1 MNRFFSG
8 KNKYETEKNK
18 GEDDILCQ
26 YVREE
31 EYMKRKKRGRYD
43 SPEGEEEAIVPDNA
57 ERSKLLTLL
66 LSSMVSDTKA
76 GYNISFLNVISLHLV
91 LPSFIWFSC
100 IVILLLHLSTTQ

>member
-1 MNRFFSG
+1 VSPAISL
-8 KNKYETEKNK
+8 
-18 GEDDILCQ
+18 EDSNFLVQITCDW
-26 YVREE
+26 
-31 EYMKRKKRGRYD
+31 YMKRKKRGRYD

-91 LPSFIWFSC
+91 LHSFICFLAS
-100 IVILLLHLSTTQ
+100 

>member
-31 EYMKRKKRGRYD
+31 EYMKRKKRFFFVTKKEKRVFVCF
-43 SPEGEEEAIVPDNA
+43 I
-57 ERSKLLTLL
+57 ER
-66 LSSMVSDTKA
+66 
-76 GYNISFLNVISLHLV
+76 
-91 LPSFIWFSC
+91 
-100 IVILLLHLSTTQ
+100 